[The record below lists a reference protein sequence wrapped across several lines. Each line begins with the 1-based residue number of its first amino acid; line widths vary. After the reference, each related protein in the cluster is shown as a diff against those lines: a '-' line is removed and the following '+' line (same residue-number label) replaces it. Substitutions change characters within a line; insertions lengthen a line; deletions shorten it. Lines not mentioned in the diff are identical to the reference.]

1 MALLLANVQDS
12 LGETISTITEDAA
25 ELSNTAIIPVGE
37 TLLSASAASART
49 DTQKRETRVS
59 SLPFQPPTP
68 CKIISNPVLFSLHFV
83 HSDEKPRQRSGC
95 KMVLV
100 TVAV

>member
-25 ELSNTAIIPVGE
+25 ELSDTAIIPVGE
-37 TLLSASAASART
+37 TLLSASAASAHT
-49 DTQKRETRVS
+49 DTHTYKRETRMS

-68 CKIISNPVLFSLHFV
+68 CKIMSNPVLFSLHFV
-83 HSDEKPRQRSGC
+83 HSDEKPR
-95 KMVLV
+95 
-100 TVAV
+100 